1 MYSIHV
7 LIWQWFGL
15 HCFMIHNYVH
25 VPVHVQCIHLCM
37 YMSMY
42 SLRILQ
48 PYSSSMQMYMY
59 LTTDSTGWVQLFG
72 TQPGYRPPGWITINV
87 SLLSTCTCMYT
98 TFFRLRRLI
107 EILTNNWKLSEQLR
121 VPATTKMQ
129 VTLTNTVQLCTCT
142 WTITMVSSNLLYMY
156 TLYIHYRNST
166 ILKWLWNFYLNV
178 FPYLLEWQ
186 LKALLKVI
194 ERKLSLYYGPL
205 YSTSRYIYRVNILMY
220 M

>member
-1 MYSIHV
+1 
-7 LIWQWFGL
+7 
-15 HCFMIHNYVH
+15 
-25 VPVHVQCIHLCM
+25 M

-48 PYSSSMQMYMY
+48 PYSSSIQMYMY

-72 TQPGYRPPGWITINV
+72 KQPGYRPPGWITINV
-87 SLLSTCTCMYT
+87 SPLSTILHLHVYVCTHT
-98 TFFRLRRLI
+98 LFHFRRLI

-129 VTLTNTVQLCTCT
+129 VTLTNTVQLCT
-142 WTITMVSSNLLYMY
+142 WNYMY
-156 TLYIHYRNST
+156 NLEIFQSIVYIHYRNFT

-205 YSTSRYIYRVNILMY
+205 YSTSRYIYRVNIHVYIY